1 MKPDATETFE
11 PVRITAYPLADV
23 VPELRA
29 AHLERDWM
37 DATNHRFAY
46 RCLPLN
52 IANQLGWQIVSDTA
66 FSVTWTGALTKEA
79 LTITI
84 DGEAGFTA
92 PVSHFGSGI
101 FTFHTGYIFRTSPGV
116 SLLVTG
122 PLNMPLHGVYALSGV
137 VETAWSP
144 FPFTM
149 NWRVTAPCTDPVY
162 FPKGHPICQIIPVG
176 LEAMEEVVC
185 DVQLLESNPDLKDQY
200 EAWQHSR
207 HDFLMAERKPH
218 EWQKHYFTGKRPD
231 GASAETPHRTKLR
244 LPQFPGVT
252 LDP

>member
-1 MKPDATETFE
+1 MHPDPAESYE
-11 PVRITAYPLADV
+11 PVRITAYPLADT

-29 AHLERDWM
+29 AHSDRAWM

-52 IANQLGWQIVSDTA
+52 IANALGWQIVSDTA
-66 FSVTWTGALTKEA
+66 FSLLWNGGDRKEDLILTV
-79 LTITI
+79 

-92 PVSHFGSGI
+92 PVSHFGYGI
-101 FTFHTGYIFRTSPGV
+101 FTFHAGYIFRTSPGV

-122 PLNMPLHGVYALSGV
+122 PLNMPLTGLYALSGV
-137 VETAWSP
+137 LETEWSP

-149 NWRVTAPCTDPVY
+149 NWKVTTPNVPLE
-162 FPKGHPICQIIPVG
+162 FPKGHPICQIVPAG
-176 LEAMEEVVC
+176 LHAMEETVC
-185 DVQLLESNPDLKDQY
+185 DVQLLDANPELKAQY
-200 EAWQHSR
+200 ESWQQSR

-218 EWQKHYFTGKRPD
+218 EWQKHYFTGKCPN
-231 GASAETPHRTKLR
+231 GTHTQATHRTKLR
-244 LPQFPGVT
+244 LPQFTGLT